1 MKIFFPT
8 IAYKMNSGSIY
19 NDLVD
24 CLIEHGHQIV
34 ICKSCSNEKKSTIS
48 KINSNLT
55 ILDIKT
61 GDQFEH
67 NMIKKGIN
75 MMLLEKQFIYGIKK
89 FLKNNQFDLILYA
102 TPPIS
107 LNGVVKFCKKKYNAK
122 TFLMLKDIFP
132 QNAVDLRIIKQNSF
146 IDKVFSKK
154 EENLY
159 QLSDYIGCMSQ
170 KNLEYL
176 RKFEDPIKNKAH
188 LFFNSI
194 RINKEEKFAQSAE
207 KKDRTTFLFG
217 GNLGKPQNISFL
229 LNIIDNLKDYPLAN
243 FIIVGKGSE
252 DFLVKQYSEKN
263 SINFQYLPYL
273 KKSEYDKLLKT
284 CDVGLIS
291 LDPRF
296 TIANI
301 PSKLPTYYACRKPV
315 LAITDEFTDLRDM
328 IETEK
333 CGWWCSANQKKQII
347 DLIKEI
353 CQSKDEQILRGLNAR
368 SYALKYFDVEQNV
381 RQIEEFMEELI

>member
-1 MKIFFPT
+1 
-8 IAYKMNSGSIY
+8 
-19 NDLVD
+19 
-24 CLIEHGHQIV
+24 
-34 ICKSCSNEKKSTIS
+34 
-48 KINSNLT
+48 
-55 ILDIKT
+55 
-61 GDQFEH
+61 
-67 NMIKKGIN
+67 
-75 MMLLEKQFIYGIKK
+75 MLLEKQFIYGIKK